1 MHPLPPGYTAVQ
13 PDVDQDWF
21 DALDERFVAVGA
33 RRLRL
38 LVQGVVPE
46 PQGTWIQLAAADD
59 PLLMLLLHVRQGARV
74 DDVLAALGR
83 VDVADDRP
91 PVIEVAQA
99 A

>member
-1 MHPLPPGYTAVQ
+1 MHLLPPGYSTAQ
-13 PDVDQDWF
+13 SGVDQDWF
-21 DALDERFVAVGA
+21 GALDERFVAVGA
-33 RRLRL
+33 RRLRV

-74 DDVLAALGR
+74 DDVLSALGR
-83 VDVADDRP
+83 VNVADDRP